1 MSDAKVFSV
10 TVSRIN
16 EGLRDSPE
24 VTVQATSLRLTPAGD
39 LYIEGDGNSRMFGA
53 TLWESFEVKRVR

>member
-1 MSDAKVFSV
+1 MSEKLFSV

-24 VTVQATSLRLTPAGD
+24 VTIEARSLRLTPEGD
-39 LYIEGDGNSRMFGA
+39 LYVERDGGSRMFGGG
-53 TLWESFEVKRVR
+53 LWESFEVKRVR